1 MITTQTIRLKK
12 PKEFDNQWIENQL
25 ADYNVIRWAII
36 DVTETEL
43 VLSVSTLKA
52 VLRHTVSLNREP

>member
-1 MITTQTIRLKK
+1 MITTQTIKIKK
-12 PKEFDNQWIENQL
+12 PSNFEDLWIENQL

-43 VLSVSTLKA
+43 TLSVSVKINA
-52 VLRHTVSLNREP
+52 